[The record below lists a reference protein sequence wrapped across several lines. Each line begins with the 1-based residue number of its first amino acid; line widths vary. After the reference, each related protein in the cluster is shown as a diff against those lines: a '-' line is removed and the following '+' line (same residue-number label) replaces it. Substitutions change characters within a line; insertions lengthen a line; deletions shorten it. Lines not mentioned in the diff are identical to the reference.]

1 MAQKARDRLTYAG
14 TFTCAAAG
22 LVFGNLVLG
31 QSSAALAQ
39 ALSAR
44 FGSTWF
50 FDDLLASSISPLG
63 ALLGLVFGFVLFDL
77 PRLSLHQA
85 YKDNLSECAQYLRG
99 DVLLQES
106 LFRVLG
112 ALIGRGP
119 VNLLQRELLLKICMR
134 LELIPLSDS
143 KLSSQAG
150 SKLTAEEERALQ
162 WKLNAA
168 GQWLKAGAQG
178 AESELKAALLYL
190 NQTCRERRLYSLR
203 PWICARLADLAL
215 TSLQL
220 NQLVEEAYYELT
232 AGLGAY
238 RADSESQLH
247 LKLESRAERSFS
259 RREALLMACPWN
271 FSFLDEQ
278 QGQEGQDGYNDRQ
291 SDGQWQAGGG
301 FADGYGSYSWQ
312 QGKGAGADAGAGWS
326 DSSGGSGSSARSSLN
341 EMSVSEACQI
351 LGVSALAPLTEIKA
365 RYRKLMFKYH
375 PDHQA
380 GKSARAREQAKE
392 QALLVKLAYE
402 LLLSLRS

>member
-1 MAQKARDRLTYAG
+1 MTNSAWARDRLTYAG
-14 TFTCAAAG
+14 ACCCAALG
-22 LVFGNLVLG
+22 LVFGNLLLG
-31 QSSAALAQ
+31 DSSAALAQ

-50 FDDLLASSISPLG
+50 FEDLLASSISPVG

-85 YKDNLSECAQYLRG
+85 YKDNLGECVQYLQG
-99 DVLLQES
+99 DVLLQEA
-106 LFRVLG
+106 LFRVFG
-112 ALIGRGP
+112 ALIGRAP
-119 VNLLQRELLLKICMR
+119 VNLLQRELLFKICMR
-134 LELIPLSDS
+134 LELIPLSDR
-143 KLSSQAG
+143 KLSTGAG
-150 SKLTAEEERALQ
+150 SALSEEEERALHF
-162 WKLNAA
+162 KLTAA
-168 GQWLKAGAQG
+168 GMWLKAGAQG
-178 AESELKAALLYL
+178 PESELKAALLYL
-190 NQTCRERRLYSLR
+190 NQTCSHRKLYALR

-220 NQLVEEAYYELT
+220 NALVEEAYYELT
-232 AGLGAY
+232 AALGAF

-247 LKLESRAERSFS
+247 LKLESRAEREFS
-259 RREALLMACPWN
+259 RREALLASCPWN
-271 FSFLDEQ
+271 FSFFEE
-278 QGQEGQDGYNDRQ
+278 QGQPGQ
-291 SDGQWQAGGG
+291 QAQDDPG
-301 FADGYGSYSWQ
+301 ANSQ
-312 QGKGAGADAGAGWS
+312 AQGAAGNGADADGRYGGYS
-326 DSSGGSGSSARSSLN
+326 YEQSGSSGPHSGSSAASLN

-351 LGVSALAPLTEIKA
+351 LGVSALAPVSEIKA